1 MNTYYKNP
9 TQFMV
14 KLFPAT
20 LNEIF
25 QISNLTIKI
34 NFLSIHIKPNGK
46 NKKAPIP

>member
-1 MNTYYKNP
+1 
-9 TQFMV
+9 MV